1 MKLEDERKEI
11 IDFHYSNVTKLRKIG
26 KLHPNDFQIIT
37 IDH

>member
-11 IDFHYSNVTKLRKIG
+11 IDFHNSNVTKLRKIG

-37 IDH
+37 IYH